1 MTDFHELD
9 FREAMYKLSVDPKK
23 RELVMGLRSRLTEQI
38 CFQEKVWMQ
47 KKKEKQK
54 KQDVISC

>member
-1 MTDFHELD
+1 
-9 FREAMYKLSVDPKK
+9 
-23 RELVMGLRSRLTEQI
+23 MGLRSRLTEQI